1 MDNSVNYFEK
11 ILQNWEHGVLDYLP
25 KVFLALLV
33 LIAFALLAKFARTAS
48 LKFYSKTIRY
58 HLEIAKIISS
68 LIYFFFL
75 LSGVFL
81 ALQIIGL
88 EQILTKLLAGAGII
102 GIIAG
107 FAFKDIA
114 SNIFAGL
121 LLKMQHPFQK
131 DDWVLIDDNY
141 GVIMEIGWI
150 TTTIRTVPGQEV
162 FVPNQVIYN
171 NTFTNFSTFKKRR
184 VILESGVSYGDD
196 LEHVKAVALDE
207 VKKVEEL
214 LPDEDVDF
222 YFTKIGNS
230 TFNFQLRFWIRFSTN
245 NDYQKAMS
253 DIIIR
258 IKKRF
263 EKENITIAY
272 PVTTLDFG
280 VKGGTNLFDKDIK
293 ITS

>member
-207 VKKVEEL
+207 VKKLDEL

>member
-68 LIYFFFL
+68 VIYFFFL

-207 VKKVEEL
+207 VKKMEEL

-230 TFNFQLRFWIRFSTN
+230 TFNFQLRFWIKFSTN